1 MAGVFELVIF
11 RSSFQV
17 KLFYGAV
24 VRTVIF
30 PPMGLVHITS
40 TQTVEYEQTWLG
52 GEAALLCSSHCADS
66 QLYGMACFTVVEVSR
81 ISPCWIRVWVISS
94 LPSVHLTLTLPLW
107 ISVILFPFCA
117 LKKRVQQSC
126 NKEQMRKFNLTDNY
140 NVVTSWITLKF

>member
-66 QLYGMACFTVVEVSR
+66 QLYGMTCFTVVEVSR
-81 ISPCWIRVWVISS
+81 ISSMLDQGLGDKFPSFSS
-94 LPSVHLTLTLPLW
+94 SDTDTTSLNFSNPL
-107 ISVILFPFCA
+107 SILC
-117 LKKRVQQSC
+117 LKEESTTKLQQGAD
-126 NKEQMRKFNLTDNY
+126 EEIQFNRQL
-140 NVVTSWITLKF
+140 